1 MKEGNSLE
9 QIDLKVQ
16 IRKTIGNGPA
26 RLLRRQG
33 RIPAVLYG
41 PKIEPVLLSIDNKD
55 FEHLLKESSV
65 GSVLLNLQI
74 QNGKTYT
81 RSAMIKELQTHPVSG
96 KFLHVDFYEVDL
108 LEKITAKVPIVA
120 RGTSAGV
127 EVGGLLQ
134 YVRRELEVL
143 CLPTAIPEAI
153 EVDIS
158 DLDIG
163 DSIHVEDISLAG
175 DIEILAETNFTLVTV
190 LAPKVEEVVEEEE
203 LLEGEELE
211 EGEEA
216 AEEAAG
222 EEASS
227 EEAKED

>member
-1 MKEGNSLE
+1 ME

-16 IRKTIGNGPA
+16 IRKTVGNGPA
-26 RLLRRQG
+26 RVLRQQG

-41 PKIEPVLLSIDNKD
+41 PKIEPVLLSINNKD

-108 LEKITAKVPIVA
+108 QKKITAKVPVVA
-120 RGTSAGV
+120 KGTSTGV

-134 YVRRELEVL
+134 YVRREIEVL
-143 CLPTAIPEAI
+143 CLPTAIPEVI

-163 DSIHVEDISLAG
+163 DSIHVEDISLSG
-175 DIEILAETNFTLVTV
+175 DIEILAETNFTVVTI

-222 EEASS
+222 EEAPP
-227 EEAKED
+227 EDAKED